1 MTVLK
6 KKLNG
11 SSSGRNDVSFI
22 TLRRARARAYIG
34 LSLPW
39 INCCP
44 INDASLAEE
53 PLSSRVYMIDSDMS
67 RERRIEVK
75 IKRYS

>member
-22 TLRRARARAYIG
+22 TLRRARARVHRT
-34 LSLPW
+34 LP
-39 INCCP
+39 P
-44 INDASLAEE
+44 MD
-53 PLSSRVYMIDSDMS
+53 
-67 RERRIEVK
+67 
-75 IKRYS
+75 